1 VLACGERPLNRSLLP
16 AGQANE
22 DEPLSAFLISLF
34 WFLLFF
40 GGAIYLAYNRV
51 SLLSSTVAMGAILL
65 AYMLYGS
72 WHPLW
77 LLVLILLYA
86 LLVIPNL
93 VDFRREKI
101 TRPALEIYRKLLPSM
116 SETEKEALEAGS
128 TWWDGE
134 LFSGMPDWDK
144 LMSFPVPQLSAE
156 EQAFL
161 DGPCEELCAML
172 DDWDISHE
180 RGDMP
185 PEVWAFMKKHKFF
198 AMIIPKRYGGLEFSA
213 YANAMVIAKLAS
225 RNSTAS
231 STVGVP
237 NSLGPAELLLH
248 YGTEEQKQ
256 RWLPGLASGDEIPC
270 FALTSP
276 QAGSDAAA
284 LIDSGVV
291 CKGTWEGKQI
301 VGIRL
306 NWEKRYITLAPVAT
320 VLGLAFKLYDPDHL
334 IGDQD
339 EYGIT
344 AALIPTDLPGVEVG
358 RRHHPLDVPFLNG
371 PTIGKDVFV
380 PLDFIIGG
388 QSMAGKGWKML
399 VELLSVGRA
408 ITLPSTAAGG
418 GQAAAYSSGAYT
430 QIRRQFNLP
439 IAKFEGV
446 GDALARIAGNTY
458 IMNAAVSVTS
468 GAIDQGEKPAVP
480 SAILKYH
487 CTELGRK
494 VANDTMD
501 VHGGKAIMMGPKN
514 YTGRPYMATPIAIT
528 VEGAN
533 ILTRSLIIFGQGAVR
548 CHPFVLRELHAAEDP
563 DVERGLLDFDEAL
576 FSHVGYAISN
586 AARAFFMALT
596 HAKFSN
602 VPINTP
608 TRRYYQNV
616 NRYSAA
622 FALTTDVAMLTLG
635 GKLKVRELLS
645 ARLGDVLSCMYLASA
660 VLKHFENQGR
670 RATDIPLV
678 EWSVRTLMYH
688 AQEQL
693 HSFLRNFPNRV
704 VAFLLRCIIFP
715 RGLTYSAP
723 SDELSRK
730 LVSLITETGEARE
743 RLSQQAYKALAP
755 NSPLGLLQEALQLSE
770 KLEPLERKLK
780 QARREGLIQSEYLGH
795 QIEEAASAEIIS
807 ADDAD
812 AMRDYHQKVLHLLS
826 VDDFAPDEIGRSGA
840 RRTDSAA
847 LAAGGDPPEAA
858 APAADKGPA
867 SKTTVRK
874 PAKRAARKKTSSKK
888 KSKSTG

>member
-1 VLACGERPLNRSLLP
+1 M
-16 AGQANE
+16 
-22 DEPLSAFLISLF
+22 SAFLISLA

-51 SLLSSTVAMGAILL
+51 SLLSSTIAMGAILL
-65 AYMLYGS
+65 AYMFYGS
-72 WHPLW
+72 WHPVW
-77 LLVLILLYA
+77 LLLLILLYA
-86 LLVIPNL
+86 VLVVPNL
-93 VDFRREKI
+93 LDFRREKI

-128 TWWDGE
+128 SWWDGE

-144 LMSFPVPQLSAE
+144 LMSFPSPKLSAE
-156 EQAFL
+156 EQAFI

-172 DDWDISHE
+172 DDWEISHE
-180 RGDMP
+180 LGDMP
-185 PEVWAFMKKHKFF
+185 ADVWAFIKKHKFF
-198 AMIIPKRYGGLEFSA
+198 AMIIPRQYGGLEFSA
-213 YANAMVIAKLAS
+213 YANAMVITKLAS

-248 YGTEEQKQ
+248 YGTDEQKN
-256 RWLPGLASGDEIPC
+256 RWLPGLASGEEIPC

-291 CKGTWEGKQI
+291 CKGTWQGEPI

-306 NWEKRYITLAPVAT
+306 NWDKRYITLAPVAT

-334 IGDQD
+334 IGDRD

-344 AALIPTDLPGVEVG
+344 AALIPTDLPGVDIG
-358 RRHHPLDVPFLNG
+358 RRHHPLDIPFQNG
-371 PTIGKDVFV
+371 PTTGKDVFV

-388 QSMAGKGWKML
+388 EKMAGKGWKML

-408 ITLPSTAAGG
+408 ITLPSTASGG

-446 GDALARIAGNTY
+446 GEALARIAGHTY

-501 VHGGKAIMMGPKN
+501 VHGGKAIMMGPNN

-533 ILTRSLIIFGQGAVR
+533 ILTRSLIIFGQGAMR

-563 DVERGLLDFDEAL
+563 DTERGLLDFDEAL
-576 FSHVGYAISN
+576 FAHIGYAISN
-586 AARAFFMALT
+586 AARAFFLALT
-596 HAKFSN
+596 HAKFSK
-602 VPINTP
+602 VPLNTP

-622 FALTTDVAMLTLG
+622 FALATDVAMLTLG

-693 HSFLRNFPNRV
+693 HSFLRNFPNRP

-715 RGLTYSAP
+715 RGRTYSAP
-723 SDELSRK
+723 ADELSGK

-743 RLSQQAYKALAP
+743 RLSEQAYKALAP
-755 NSPLGLLQEALQLSE
+755 NSPLGLLQEALLLSE
-770 KLEPLERKLK
+770 QLKPLEQKLK
-780 QARREGLIQSEYLGH
+780 QARREGLIRSEYLGH

-807 ADDAD
+807 NKEAA
-812 AMRDYHQKVLHLLS
+812 AMRDFHEKVMHLLS
-826 VDDFAPDEIGRSGA
+826 VDDFAPGEIGRSGA
-840 RRTDSAA
+840 RHERNRGTPESSRAETPVASAA
-847 LAAGGDPPEAA
+847 AASK
-858 APAADKGPA
+858 APA
-867 SKTTVRK
+867 
-874 PAKRAARKKTSSKK
+874 KK
-888 KSKSTG
+888 KSARKSPAKKSGKKAPTKKKKPAAS